1 MSTPPVLPLFNS
13 GTCVSPIDE
22 EGSSRYALLP
32 SPHSLPSPPHLMISA
47 VLGLFSLDVALD
59 LGSSRTRI
67 YLRGR
72 GPVVDQP
79 AVVSVKTDRRGVR
92 SVLAVG
98 DDASLMIGRTPPD
111 ISAVRPV
118 RAGTIEDYE
127 VAEALM
133 VHLLRG
139 LHGRNGWMSP
149 KMVVTVPC
157 VAGEMERRA
166 VRECCESAG
175 ARQVHLVPKALAA
188 ALGAG
193 LPVREPSGLMLVD
206 VGGGSTEVSV
216 LSLSGV
222 AHARVVP
229 GGGEGMDRSLIEH
242 LRQEFGLLIGET
254 SARTLKEQIGTA
266 MGGSDEHTM
275 TVRGRDL
282 VTGVPRAQDIAAA
295 DVTAA
300 LRRPVDDIAAGI
312 HAALEATPPE
322 LASDVVEHGVILVGG
337 GAHLRELDRA
347 LAARTGLPVV
357 VADAPERACIDGAG
371 RILEELDLLQ
381 AMAS

>member
-1 MSTPPVLPLFNS
+1 ML
-13 GTCVSPIDE
+13 
-22 EGSSRYALLP
+22 
-32 SPHSLPSPPHLMISA
+32 SA

-79 AVVSVKTDRRGVR
+79 AVVAVKTDKLGKR

-98 DDASLMIGRTPPD
+98 DGAAAMVGRTPPD
-111 ISAVRPV
+111 IAAVLPV
-118 RAGTIEDYE
+118 RAGTIQDYE
-127 VAEALM
+127 VTEALM
-133 VHLLRG
+133 VHLLRR

-175 ARQVHLVPKALAA
+175 AREVHLVPKALAG

-193 LPVREPSGLMLVD
+193 LPVQEPSGLMVVD
-206 VGGGSTEVSV
+206 VGGGGTEISV

-222 AHARVVP
+222 AQARVVA
-229 GGGEGMDRSLIEH
+229 GGGGGMDQALIEH
-242 LRQEFGLLIGET
+242 LRHEFGLLIGEPT
-254 SARTLKEQIGTA
+254 ARGLKEELGSAIGGDDDA
-266 MGGSDEHTM
+266 RFV
-275 TVRGRDL
+275 VRGRDL
-282 VTGVPRAQDIAAA
+282 ATGVPRAQAVTAS

-300 LRRPVDDIAAGI
+300 LRSPIDAIAAGVR
-312 HAALEATPPE
+312 AVLEATPPE
-322 LASDVVEHGVILVGG
+322 LASDVVDHGIVLIGG
-337 GAHLRELDRA
+337 GANLRGLDRA
-347 LAARTGLPVV
+347 LATRTGLPVV
-357 VADAPERACIDGAG
+357 VADAPERACIEGAG

>member
-1 MSTPPVLPLFNS
+1 ML
-13 GTCVSPIDE
+13 
-22 EGSSRYALLP
+22 
-32 SPHSLPSPPHLMISA
+32 SA

-59 LGSSRTRI
+59 LGSTRTRI
-67 YLRGR
+67 YLRGK
-72 GPVVDQP
+72 GPTVDQP
-79 AVVSVKTDRRGVR
+79 AVVAVKTHRGGTR

-98 DDASLMIGRTPPD
+98 DEAAIMEGRTPPD
-111 ISAVRPV
+111 IAACRPV

-157 VAGEMERRA
+157 GAGEMERRA

-175 ARQVHLVPKALAA
+175 AREVHLVPKALAA

-193 LPVREPSGLMLVD
+193 LPVQEPSGLMIVD
-206 VGGGSTEVSV
+206 LGGGSTEVSV

-222 AHARVVP
+222 AHAHNVP
-229 GGGEGMDRSLIEH
+229 GGGEGLDRALIEH
-242 LRQEFGLLIGET
+242 LRHELGLLVGER
-254 SARTLKEQIGTA
+254 SARELKERIGA
-266 MGGSDEHTM
+266 AIGGTDEDRYV
-275 TVRGRDL
+275 VRGRDL
-282 VTGVPRAQDIAAA
+282 VTGVPRAQDVFGS

-300 LRRPVDDIAAGI
+300 LRSPIDAIAEGI
-312 HAALEATPPE
+312 QAALEATPPE
-322 LASDVVEHGVILVGG
+322 LASDVVEHGIVLVGG
-337 GAHLRELDRA
+337 GAHLRGIDRA
-347 LAARTGLPVV
+347 LSTRTGLPVV
-357 VADAPERACIDGAG
+357 IADAPERACIEGAG
-371 RILEELDLLQ
+371 RVLEELDLLH

>member
-1 MSTPPVLPLFNS
+1 ML
-13 GTCVSPIDE
+13 
-22 EGSSRYALLP
+22 
-32 SPHSLPSPPHLMISA
+32 SA

-67 YLRGR
+67 YLRGK
-72 GPVVDQP
+72 GPAVDQP
-79 AVVSVKTDRRGVR
+79 AVVAVKTCKRGKR

-98 DDASLMIGRTPPD
+98 DDAERMVGRTPPD
-111 ISAVRPV
+111 IAAVRPV
-118 RAGTIEDYE
+118 RGGTIQDYE

-133 VHLLRG
+133 VHLLRR

-175 ARQVHLVPKALAA
+175 AREVYLVPKALAA

-193 LPVREPSGLMLVD
+193 LPVQEPSGLMVVD
-206 VGGGSTEVSV
+206 VGGGGTEVSV

-222 AHARVVP
+222 AHAQVVP
-229 GGGEGMDRSLIEH
+229 GGGDGMDRALIEH
-242 LRQEFGLLIGET
+242 LRHEFGVLIGERT
-254 SARTLKEQIGTA
+254 ARALKESLGSA
-266 MGGSDEHTM
+266 LGGDEDETSI
-275 TVRGRDL
+275 VRGRDL
-282 VTGVPRAQDIAAA
+282 VTGVPRAQQVSAS

-300 LRRPVDDIAAGI
+300 LRLPVDAIAAGI
-312 HAALEATPPE
+312 RAALESTPPE
-322 LASDVVEHGVILVGG
+322 LASDVVDHGVVLVGG
-337 GAHLRELDRA
+337 GANLRGLDRA
-347 LAARTGLPVV
+347 LAIRTGLPVV
-357 VADAPERACIDGAG
+357 VADAPERACVEGAG
-371 RILEELDLLQ
+371 RVLEELDLLQ